1 MSEKMRES
9 AHQRAVEIAD
19 EFTERFHEE
28 FYNLDVSLKDLLVG
42 ILERHLRA
50 LEAKI
55 AELEQANAVMREALE
70 DARSAI
76 STLPIDALG
85 TGRSGELEWPIR
97 DELLDKITKALD

>member
-1 MSEKMRES
+1 MSEKIKQIMEQHKLCMEYETDARDRWP
-9 AHQRAVEIAD
+9 ARWLAVIEYVD
-19 EFTERFHEE
+19 T
-28 FYNLDVSLKDLLVG
+28 
-42 ILERHLRA
+42 

-76 STLPIDALG
+76 STLPINALG